1 MIYYKKIVQYYTK
14 YPQKG
19 MNRMKILE
27 SAENYLET
35 ILILQKRNGSVR
47 SIDIVNE
54 LDYTKPSVS
63 IAMKHLRENGYIE
76 MDKSGHITLLDAGL
90 EIAEMMYE
98 RHTSL
103 TNFLI
108 ALGVSPETAKEDASR
123 IEHIISQ
130 ESFEAIKNHAKEKQ
144 NT

>member
-63 IAMKHLRENGYIE
+63 IAMKHLRENGYI
-76 MDKSGHITLLDAGL
+76 IQNIDA
-90 EIAEMMYE
+90 
-98 RHTSL
+98 T
-103 TNFLI
+103 LI
-108 ALGVSPETAKEDASR
+108 AQKPKIAPYIGDMRQALAHALNIDIQQINVKATTEEHLGFTGDGSGMACHAVCL
-123 IEHIISQ
+123 IEKA
-130 ESFEAIKNHAKEKQ
+130 ER
-144 NT
+144 

>member
-1 MIYYKKIVQYYTK
+1 
-14 YPQKG
+14 
-19 MNRMKILE
+19 
-27 SAENYLET
+27 
-35 ILILQKRNGSVR
+35 
-47 SIDIVNE
+47 
-54 LDYTKPSVS
+54 
-63 IAMKHLRENGYIE
+63 

-108 ALGVSPETAKEDASR
+108 TLGVSPETAKEDACR
-123 IEHIISQ
+123 IEHIISH

>member
-1 MIYYKKIVQYYTK
+1 
-14 YPQKG
+14 
-19 MNRMKILE
+19 
-27 SAENYLET
+27 
-35 ILILQKRNGSVR
+35 
-47 SIDIVNE
+47 
-54 LDYTKPSVS
+54 
-63 IAMKHLRENGYIE
+63 
-76 MDKSGHITLLDAGL
+76 
-90 EIAEMMYE
+90 MMYE

-108 ALGVSPETAKEDASR
+108 ALGVSPETAKEDACR

>member
-1 MIYYKKIVQYYTK
+1 
-14 YPQKG
+14 

-108 ALGVSPETAKEDASR
+108 ALGVSPETAKEDACR

>member
-1 MIYYKKIVQYYTK
+1 
-14 YPQKG
+14 
-19 MNRMKILE
+19 MKILE

-63 IAMKHLRENGYIE
+63 IAMKHLRENGYIK

-108 ALGVSPETAKEDASR
+108 ALGVSPETAKEDACR